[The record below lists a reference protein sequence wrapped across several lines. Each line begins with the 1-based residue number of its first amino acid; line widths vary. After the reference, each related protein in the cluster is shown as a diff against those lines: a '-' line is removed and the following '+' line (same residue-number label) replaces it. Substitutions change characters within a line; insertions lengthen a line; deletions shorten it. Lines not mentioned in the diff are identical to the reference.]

1 MEIKT
6 RSTEIT
12 LKKGKVVEKPNTENL
27 TETKGFATRFP
38 KVKDRVLSI
47 LKNDEYARRNYLWL
61 CLRYWAKCGHIK
73 IVVPMEKFEHVN
85 SPETITRAARKLVE
99 EAKTNQ
105 KLKFLLKDKE
115 TISMRNKRQEE
126 ISTYFSIDNSQKRAR
141 YIK

>member
-1 MEIKT
+1 MEIKSKQT
-6 RSTEIT
+6 QIT

-27 TETKGFATRFP
+27 NETKGFATRFP

-47 LKNDEYARRNYLWL
+47 LKNDEYARRNYLYL

-73 IVVPMEKFEHVN
+73 IIVPMEKFEHVN

-99 EAKTNQ
+99 EAKTGP

-115 TISMRNKRQEE
+115 TLISRKNRQQEV
-126 ISTYFSIDNSQKRAR
+126 SDYFSNDKYRKRTA